1 MATSPA
7 RPTTASTLPTWT
19 NPGNRSALPDDG
31 WVFTEE
37 NPGRKFHA
45 IANIAASVNA
55 MRDYNTQLADETQ
68 AAAEGLWQ
76 VERPV
81 DNDDIRR
88 NKIHAAVE
96 LFRAT
101 GKSEYRPST
110 GAYSATR

>member
-19 NPGNRSALPDDG
+19 NRGNHSALPDDR

-37 NPGRKFHA
+37 NPGREFHA
-45 IANIAASVNA
+45 IANIAAGINA
-55 MRDYNTQLADETQ
+55 MRDYNTQLVDKTL
-68 AAAEGLWQ
+68 AAAEALWQ

-81 DNDDIRR
+81 DNDDVRR

-101 GKSEYRPST
+101 GKSEYRPSA
-110 GAYSATR
+110 GAYSATK